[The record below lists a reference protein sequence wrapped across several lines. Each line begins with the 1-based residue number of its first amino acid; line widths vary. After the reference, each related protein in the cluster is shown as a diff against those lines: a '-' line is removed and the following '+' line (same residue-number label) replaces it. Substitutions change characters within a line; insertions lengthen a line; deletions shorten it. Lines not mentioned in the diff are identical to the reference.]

1 METSTCKHVAVI
13 IILEWSNQS
22 MKMVQ
27 SQTLLTLL
35 NLVVYKHHVS
45 LSIVVSLI
53 IEYLAEQCSVIIVAH
68 VMREQ

>member
-1 METSTCKHVAVI
+1 METSRCKHVAVI
-13 IILEWSNQS
+13 IILEWSYQS

-45 LSIVVSLI
+45 PSIVVSLI
-53 IEYLAEQCSVIIVAH
+53 IEYLAKQCSVIIVAH